1 MDSQREEAEQA
12 EQAEQPQQPETNIFP
27 ESDLETNI
35 FPESDLETNIFLESY
50 SETNIFP
57 ELESETNIIRD
68 SLTFLIDQKLDVIKR
83 IVNKTP
89 PNDHHHLLTMSD
101 FMLDENPNGNG
112 NEGIVDEPTPSN
124 PPVQPLPIPTIQIDP
139 DYNLSG
145 SGNQAKTSIFSP
157 EAQANPP
164 DIESSINPFLL
175 AAQTD
180 LTALESQTNPPGQE
194 SQFDLFDLLP
204 QANPPDIESSIN
216 PFPPAAQTDSA
227 ALEPQTN
234 PPGQEWQFDLFALE
248 AQTNPPAPEV
258 QATPPAPEPQMTSP
272 TLKAQANPPA
282 PLLNALHFATLLHMP
297 IHILELIAE
306 QPVNDPIRDLGTL
319 YTAIEQIHE
328 WSFRYPPISSPAESP
343 ERQKCLEYDDQRCIV
358 TGHEIKT
365 SCHVIPFCRRSMVGG
380 AGHRI
385 DSIRSVMNY
394 LVGYSHLS
402 RDVESLELLGMLSAE
417 VDIPKMHWNL
427 ITLSP
432 NIATLW
438 ERGVFAFRWLYHSRI
453 AADNWSHVGKVRIT
467 LEFVWMPF
475 NRSRRRLDPFDL
487 NEAQDF

>member
-1 MDSQREEAEQA
+1 MDSQSEEA
-12 EQAEQPQQPETNIFP
+12 EQAEQPQQ
-27 ESDLETNI
+27 
-35 FPESDLETNIFLESY
+35 

-57 ELESETNIIRD
+57 ELEFETNIFPELEFETNIFPQSESETNIIRD
-68 SLTFLIDQKLDVIKR
+68 SLTFLVNQKLDLIKR

-112 NEGIVDEPTPSN
+112 NEGIVDEPAPSN
-124 PPVQPLPIPTIQIDP
+124 PPVEPLPIPTIQIDP

-145 SGNQAKTSIFSP
+145 SGNQAQTSIFSP

-164 DIESSINPFLL
+164 DIELSINPFLL
-175 AAQTD
+175 AAQGHP
-180 LTALESQTNPPGQE
+180 LA
-194 SQFDLFDLLP
+194 
-204 QANPPDIESSIN
+204 
-216 PFPPAAQTDSA
+216 PAAQTDPA

-272 TLKAQANPPA
+272 TLEAQANPPA

-297 IHILELIAE
+297 IHILELIAK
-306 QPVNDPIRDLGTL
+306 QPVDDPIRDPGTL

-328 WSFRYPPISSPAESP
+328 WSFRYPPISSPAQSP
-343 ERQKCLEYDDQRCIV
+343 ETQKCLEYDDQRCIV

-385 DSIRSVMNY
+385 NSIRSVMNY

-402 RDVESLELLGMLSAE
+402 RDVESQELLGILSAE

-453 AADNWSHVGKVRIT
+453 VADNWSHVGKVRIT

>member
-1 MDSQREEAEQA
+1 MDSQSEEA

-27 ESDLETNI
+27 ES
-35 FPESDLETNIFLESY
+35 Y

-57 ELESETNIIRD
+57 ESESEANIIPESESETNIIRD
-68 SLTFLIDQKLDVIKR
+68 SLTFLVNQKLDVIKR

-112 NEGIVDEPTPSN
+112 NEGIVDEPAPSN
-124 PPVQPLPIPTIQIDP
+124 PPVQPLLIPTIQIDP

-145 SGNQAKTSIFSP
+145 SGNQAQTSIFSP

-175 AAQTD
+175 AAQGHPLAPAAQTD
-180 LTALESQTNPPGQE
+180 LTAL
-194 SQFDLFDLLP
+194 L
-204 QANPPDIESSIN
+204 
-216 PFPPAAQTDSA
+216 
-227 ALEPQTN
+227 PQTN

-258 QATPPAPEPQMTSP
+258 QTIPPAPEPQMTSP
-272 TLKAQANPPA
+272 TLEAQANPPA

-328 WSFRYPPISSPAESP
+328 WS
-343 ERQKCLEYDDQRCIV
+343 
-358 TGHEIKT
+358 T
-365 SCHVIPFCRRSMVGG
+365 
-380 AGHRI
+380 
-385 DSIRSVMNY
+385 
-394 LVGYSHLS
+394 
-402 RDVESLELLGMLSAE
+402 
-417 VDIPKMHWNL
+417 
-427 ITLSP
+427 
-432 NIATLW
+432 
-438 ERGVFAFRWLYHSRI
+438 
-453 AADNWSHVGKVRIT
+453 
-467 LEFVWMPF
+467 
-475 NRSRRRLDPFDL
+475 
-487 NEAQDF
+487 

>member
-1 MDSQREEAEQA
+1 MDSQREEV
-12 EQAEQPQQPETNIFP
+12 EQAEQPQQFETNIFP
-27 ESDLETNI
+27 ESYL
-35 FPESDLETNIFLESY
+35 
-50 SETNIFP
+50 ETNIFP
-57 ELESETNIIRD
+57 ELESETNIFPQSESETNIIRD
-68 SLTFLIDQKLDVIKR
+68 SLTFLVNQKLDVIKR

-101 FMLDENPNGNG
+101 FLLDENPNGNG
-112 NEGIVDEPTPSN
+112 NEGIVDEPAPSN
-124 PPVQPLPIPTIQIDP
+124 PPVEPLPTPTIQIDP

-145 SGNQAKTSIFSP
+145 SGNQVQTGIFSP

-164 DIESSINPFLL
+164 DIEAPINPFPPAAQGHPLAP

-180 LTALESQTNPPGQE
+180 PTALEWQTNPPGQE

-204 QANPPDIESSIN
+204 QANPPG
-216 PFPPAAQTDSA
+216 P
-227 ALEPQTN
+227 
-234 PPGQEWQFDLFALE
+234 
-248 AQTNPPAPEV
+248 V
-258 QATPPAPEPQMTSP
+258 QANPQAPEPQMTSP
-272 TLKAQANPPA
+272 ALEAQTNPPA
-282 PLLNALHFATLLHMP
+282 PLLNALHFATLLHIPM
-297 IHILELIAE
+297 HILELIAK
-306 QPVNDPIRDLGTL
+306 QAVNDPIRDLRTL
-319 YTAIEQIHE
+319 YTAIEQIHD

-343 ERQKCLEYDDQRCIV
+343 ERQKCLEYDDQRCII

-365 SCHVIPFCRRSMVGG
+365 SCHVIPLCRRSMVGG

-385 DSIRSVMNY
+385 DSIRSVMKY

-402 RDVESLELLGMLSAE
+402 RDVESQELLGMLSVE

-453 AADNWSHVGKVRIT
+453 VADNWNHVGKVRIT